1 MSPTER
7 LRELCRENGVRYT
20 CGYTRGYR
28 GEGGTT
34 DEDIVTCLWVDGD
47 QCHTTSFE
55 ESDGGELW
63 VANTVTPEQALALA
77 LGR

>member
-7 LRELCRENGVRYT
+7 LRELCRENGIRYT
-20 CGYTRGYR
+20 CGYRSKDGI
-28 GEGGTT
+28 T
-34 DEDIVTCLWVDGD
+34 DEDIVTCVWFDDEPLN
-47 QCHTTSFE
+47 TTSFE

-63 VANTVTPEQALALA
+63 VADTVTPEQALALA